1 MGTNA
6 TKKAASKIVAILLA
20 ALMLISVM
28 PMTAFAADDKLV
40 IDGMSLISYSDAWE
54 NGDYYYEGESADL
67 TGLSIEIT
75 YRKQA
80 DIDKYGER
88 AIYFA
93 DEVSFVDYDQWTK
106 ALSLYGIDCNV
117 SELDQTAP
125 AKKAQLLD
133 MEDNFTD
140 IIFSYGKNGEKTFNI
155 GQGFIVL
162 PLGWTSAASKGE
174 IVADTQYILVAND
187 EYAISAIDLATL
199 NLKGDLGDNAL
210 ALVEVDADADN
221 DRITNLTAQLDELG
235 LTIKDVLWNARNV
248 KVNEETGI
256 YSLNWKNSK
265 KFMSASE
272 AEDSQYK
279 DTYPLIRGEK
289 DDTAEPFDTTTWS
302 MEFSEDSY
310 LYVVEEVEVE
320 DKDAS
325 YSDIITANPVYYYVA
340 INEKDG
346 YAYLTTDKAEAASI
360 TAYEL
365 TNEFE
370 IKAIEIVEDADK
382 LSYAEGE
389 YFDPTGMKVN
399 VILSDGSVLCI
410 PEEYFGVFG
419 IEVYPQKELTI
430 DHNDQPYKVTIG
442 TIEDDIVIII
452 LERKPAEEDEEKGIA
467 LSGYAQDYSNT
478 KLSVN
483 ALGAFQAEIPAGELK
498 DGYYAIVWSEDENFV
513 NNKVYDGI
521 ALDAANEIG
530 TVRKDY
536 PISDYSFGIMGADSW
551 VQIRNNSIGKYEI
564 DGEVVNELAK
574 TMIWYVK
581 AVGNNNYTIQLAG
594 TDLYLNRA
602 SLTYRDL
609 WSVDKIADLNNN
621 VASKD
626 AENYIAD
633 NKFVAL
639 GAYDEAASLW
649 KIDGTCDASIESAGL
664 KGTGDNEYIVVDD
677 DAFITSTEDDVQ
689 GDNFYFFA
697 CESIVPAKIEVIH
710 QPALSYNSGDAL
722 DLRDMVVRITY
733 NNGLGAVEVPYA
745 EFNSYGITTNVENGK
760 VLVSSDN
767 GATVTV
773 TLDKLTA
780 NTDKITVADSNSDVE
795 SVRLGG
801 ADRYAT
807 AAAIAENT
815 IDVLAD
821 KYTGNVVLASGEV
834 YPDALAGAGLA
845 SAANAPIV
853 LTKANA
859 LPAATADFLK
869 NNNVKTV
876 YIIGGTA
883 AVSADVE
890 TAVKALNIAVVRIDG
905 ANRVETSVNVAK
917 KAAELSGKTFDT
929 VIITTGTNFAD
940 ALSVSSAAAI
950 NNIPVVYANGA
961 LADSVKGLL
970 TADVKTVIILGGVGA
985 VSADVEAEVKA
996 LGKTVVRLSGSSRYD
1011 TGVAINEYFA
1021 DSFEGK
1027 VITVATGE
1035 KFADALAGSAYASAV
1050 KAPVVLVDNDYANE
1064 NVRDYIFGAD
1074 FSELVVFGG
1083 TAAVSDATVEA
1094 ILG

>member
-40 IDGMSLISYSDAWE
+40 IDGMSLVEDFEPGVYFE
-54 NGDYYYEGESADL
+54 GDSADL
-67 TGLSIEIT
+67 TGLTIEIT

-93 DEVSFVDYDQWTK
+93 DEVTFEDYDQWTK

-125 AKKAQLLD
+125 EKKAQLLD

-174 IVADTQYILVAND
+174 IIQGTQYILVAND

-272 AEDSQYK
+272 AEESQYK
-279 DTYPLIRGEK
+279 DTYPLIRGEE
-289 DDTAEPFDTTTWS
+289 DGEGFDTTMWS
-302 MEFSEDSY
+302 MDFSEDSY

-389 YFDPTGMKVN
+389 EFDPAGMKVN
-399 VILSDGSVLCI
+399 VILSDGSVVCI
-410 PEEYFGVFG
+410 PEEYFEVFNIHAG
-419 IEVYPQKELTI
+419 YDGWCECDFCNDDYALDIAA
-430 DHNDQPYKVTIG
+430 NDQPYVAWVYG
-442 TIEDDIVIII
+442 TVDGQATSD
-452 LERKPAEEDEEKGIA
+452 KSFPGINWT
-467 LSGYAQDYSNT
+467 GYAQDYSNT

-521 ALDAANEIG
+521 ALDAANKIG
-530 TVRKDY
+530 FVRKDY

-564 DGEVVNELAK
+564 DGDVVNELAK
-574 TMIWYVK
+574 SMIWYVK

-609 WSVDKIADLNNN
+609 WSIEKIAEINNN

-626 AENYIAD
+626 AEDFIAD
-633 NKFVAL
+633 NKLVAL
-639 GAYDEAASLW
+639 GAYDEAVSLW
-649 KIDGTCDASIESAGL
+649 KIDGTVDASIESAGL

-677 DAFITSTEDDVQ
+677 EAFITSTEDDVQ

-821 KYTGNVVLASGEV
+821 KYTGNVVLASGED

-917 KAAELSGKTFDT
+917 KAAELSGKTSDT

-961 LADSVKGLL
+961 LTDSVKALL

-985 VSADVEAEVKA
+985 VSADVEAEVEA